1 MEEPGF
7 ESRQFGSRVCAF
19 SHKANSLST
28 ASFGQFDDLSI
39 MVEIMQGLVGFW
51 TFYNNVGKPV
61 KSFRLGILMAWDLE
75 RSSSLL
81 CDF

>member
-1 MEEPGF
+1 MVEPGF
-7 ESRQFGSRVCAF
+7 ESRQFGSGVCAF

-51 TFYNNVGKPV
+51 TFYNNGG
-61 KSFRLGILMAWDLE
+61 SRCRF
-75 RSSSLL
+75 
-81 CDF
+81 